1 MIEIETLNGVVTS
14 TSDALAQA
22 MAELIAAEHRADEGD
37 LLEAVGI
44 DLTDVPSPRGATSS
58 AA

>member
-1 MIEIETLNGVVTS
+1 MIEIETANGVVSS

-22 MAELIAAEHRADEGD
+22 MAELIAAEHRASEGD
-37 LLEAVGI
+37 LIEAVAI
-44 DLTDVPSPRGATSS
+44 DLTDVPAPRGATTS